1 MKIVWLK
8 IPVDIHMSCNKLIG
22 TMSWAGRQCLQRSI
36 QYTIPSMLY
45 TIHIR
50 ETWETTT
57 PIFREGGPTLLVQQ
71 DNVSP
76 YFVHFPYIQ
85 GKCLGA
91 KNVYTD
97 NKSMIECP
105 NCGRLTQIWIIW
117 QLCHCPVSLTKYSQ
131 QLTHSYSCPW
141 MIFWQNFSI
150 FRVFLSFSPFSEYP
164 WLFASHSMR

>member
-1 MKIVWLK
+1 M
-8 IPVDIHMSCNKLIG
+8 
-22 TMSWAGRQCLQRSI
+22 GR
-36 QYTIPSMLY
+36 PSMFTALY
-45 TIHIR
+45 TIYDTVDVIYNNTYTGL
-50 ETWETTT
+50 TWETAT

-141 MIFWQNFSI
+141 MNFWQNFSI